1 MGVDSTRR
9 RAGAFLATG
18 RPAVR
23 AAVERFGAFGAAAVT
38 LRPAF
43 LGAAFLGAAF
53 LSAAF
58 LSATVRAALRGAAR
72 FFATLLVAALLF
84 GALLL
89 IALLLAALL
98 LTALL
103 FVAAEARR
111 LAAATAGFRAAVFF
125 FATRLGAAAA
135 EVLLARFAAFFRPP
149 VAEPF
154 RFAITRSFR
163 NVRNQQL
170 P

>member
-1 MGVDSTRR
+1 MARRPVRTADADRSRSSVDGGMGTISSSDTVRRSRLRAGAFLMGVDSTRR
-9 RAGAFLATG
+9 RAAAFLATG

-111 LAAATAGFRAAVFF
+111 LAAAT
-125 FATRLGAAAA
+125 
-135 EVLLARFAAFFRPP
+135 
-149 VAEPF
+149 
-154 RFAITRSFR
+154 
-163 NVRNQQL
+163 
-170 P
+170 

>member
-1 MGVDSTRR
+1 VL
-9 RAGAFLATG
+9 F
-18 RPAVR
+18 AVLLF
-23 AAVERFGAFGAAAVT
+23 AV
-38 LRPAF
+38 
-43 LGAAFLGAAF
+43 
-53 LSAAF
+53 
-58 LSATVRAALRGAAR
+58 
-72 FFATLLVAALLF
+72 LLFAALLVT
-84 GALLL
+84 ALRVT
-89 IALLLAALL
+89 ALL

-103 FVAAEARR
+103 FVAVEALR
-111 LAAATAGFRAAVFF
+111 LAATAAGFRAAVFF
-125 FATRLGAAAA
+125 FATRVRAAA